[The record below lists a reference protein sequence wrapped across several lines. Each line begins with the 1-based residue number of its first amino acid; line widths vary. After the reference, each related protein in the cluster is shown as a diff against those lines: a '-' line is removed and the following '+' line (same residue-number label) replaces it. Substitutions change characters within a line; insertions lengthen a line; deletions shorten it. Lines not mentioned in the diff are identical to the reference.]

1 MRRSAGILPYRKRSG
16 ALQVLLVHPGGP
28 FWRKR
33 DEGAWSI
40 VKGEFIDGEDPEA
53 AARREF
59 SEETG
64 WLAEGELMPIGEIRQ
79 AGGKRVLAFALDADF
94 DPRTLNSNTFEI
106 EWPPRSGQR
115 QAFPEVDRAEW
126 FSPDQAREKMIAGQ
140 LPLLERLVELCG

>member
-1 MRRSAGILPYRKRSG
+1 M
-16 ALQVLLVHPGGP
+16 QVLLVHPGGP

-40 VKGEFIDGEDPEA
+40 VKGELADSEDPEA

-64 WLAEGELMPIGEIRQ
+64 WLAEGDLVLIGEIRQ
-79 AGGKRVLAFALDADF
+79 AGGKHVLAFALDADF
-94 DPRTLNSNTFEI
+94 DPATLNSNTFEI

-115 QAFPEVDRAEW
+115 QAFPEVDQAEW
-126 FSPDQAREKMIAGQ
+126 FSLEQAREKMIARQ
-140 LPLLERLVELCG
+140 RPLLERLVELCG

>member
-1 MRRSAGILPYRKRSG
+1 
-16 ALQVLLVHPGGP
+16 LQVLLVHPGGP

-40 VKGEFIDGEDPEA
+40 VKGELADSEDPEA

-64 WLAEGELMPIGEIRQ
+64 WLAEGDLVLIGEIRQ
-79 AGGKRVLAFALDADF
+79 AGGKHVLAFALDADF
-94 DPRTLNSNTFEI
+94 DPATLNSNTFEI

-115 QAFPEVDRAEW
+115 QAFPEVDQAEW
-126 FSPDQAREKMIAGQ
+126 FSLEQAREKMIARQ
-140 LPLLERLVELCG
+140 RPLLERLVELCG